1 MEKDMWGSTMGI
13 YTNDLKSKY
22 ILNELPST
30 LLVNLKNYK
39 RKRIISIPNS
49 PKPKSK
55 SKSKAKKNPLRKGV
69 VYNSLSNMLK
79 NFANKK
85 RNTPELFLNINDK
98 LKR

>member
-1 MEKDMWGSTMGI
+1 MAFPVRNS
-13 YTNDLKSKY
+13 KSKK
-22 ILNELPST
+22 LQKETN
-30 LLVNLKNYK
+30 NKF
-39 RKRIISIPNS
+39 PNS

-55 SKSKAKKNPLRKGV
+55 TKSNAKKNPLRQGV

-85 RNTPELFLNINDK
+85 RNTPEVFQNINDK

>member
-1 MEKDMWGSTMGI
+1 MSFPVR
-13 YTNDLKSKY
+13 NSKSKKLQKETNNKY
-22 ILNELPST
+22 
-30 LLVNLKNYK
+30 
-39 RKRIISIPNS
+39 PNS

>member
-1 MEKDMWGSTMGI
+1 MSFPVRSCNSKKLQKD
-13 YTNDLKSKY
+13 TNNKY
-22 ILNELPST
+22 PNS
-30 LLVNLKNYK
+30 
-39 RKRIISIPNS
+39 PNS

-55 SKSKAKKNPLRKGV
+55 SKSKSKAKMNPLRKGV

-79 NFANKK
+79 NFAIKK

>member
-1 MEKDMWGSTMGI
+1 MSFPVRSCNSKKLQKE
-13 YTNDLKSKY
+13 TNNKY
-22 ILNELPST
+22 PNS
-30 LLVNLKNYK
+30 
-39 RKRIISIPNS
+39 PNS

-55 SKSKAKKNPLRKGV
+55 SKSKAKMNPLRRGV

-85 RNTPELFLNINDK
+85 RNTPEVFQNINDK

>member
-1 MEKDMWGSTMGI
+1 MNFPVRNS
-13 YTNDLKSKY
+13 KSKK
-22 ILNELPST
+22 LQKETNNKFPD
-30 LLVNLKNYK
+30 
-39 RKRIISIPNS
+39 S

-55 SKSKAKKNPLRKGV
+55 SKSKARKNPLRGGV

-85 RNTPELFLNINDK
+85 RNTPEVFQNINDK

>member
-1 MEKDMWGSTMGI
+1 MKFPVRSCNSKKLQKE
-13 YTNDLKSKY
+13 TNNKY
-22 ILNELPST
+22 
-30 LLVNLKNYK
+30 
-39 RKRIISIPNS
+39 PNS

>member
-1 MEKDMWGSTMGI
+1 MAFPVRNS
-13 YTNDLKSKY
+13 KSKK
-22 ILNELPST
+22 LQKETN
-30 LLVNLKNYK
+30 NKF
-39 RKRIISIPNS
+39 PNS

-55 SKSKAKKNPLRKGV
+55 TKSKAKMNPLRRGV